1 MYEDKLQRSDV
12 ILIFRL
18 SYRKDCLLYDAE
30 RDRSAIAKFLLRHAT
45 GVVTQTS
52 ATAASYR

>member
-52 ATAASYR
+52 ATAASY